1 MGREIV
7 SIATALVPYPPERV
21 WAVVTDLD
29 CWQWRSDLSRLDHVG
44 EDAFTEYDRSGFPTR
59 FTVTERRPLS
69 RWAFD
74 LDNANLAGRWAG
86 EFRPEGG
93 GTQVTFTETITV
105 KSPGCASLPRA
116 TSAASR
122 LGIWRTWGGRW
133 NKKEGPEM
141 KRRLTKLTAAGLAVL
156 ALTGCIGG
164 AQEEVS
170 EEPPVPKNVETTWTL
185 VVGQP
190 EGSTC
195 WDAAES
201 FAEALSDATEGAV
214 AVEVQ
219 PRPLDRVAS
228 LEQAAAGIV
237 DLYLDSSFVYGSY
250 GDEEELG
257 RPFFSVTMPFLFPD
271 AETAAEVLDST
282 GGEALNGVLA
292 ELGLRGLAYGELGFR
307 YLTADRP
314 VTTPED
320 LEGLRIRTAGL
331 LELFESYIGCWGVRL
346 YPSSYSDVMTPLSN
360 GTYNGQESTLAEA
373 DAAGYQTV
381 QTDVTIFPAFYEPA
395 ILTMNSDLYD
405 SLSPDLREAVD
416 RCGREAMADQRL
428 RNREQEAEILER
440 WQEEDGIAVHVL
452 TEEQWGAF
460 QALTERL
467 YDPEDPDHQDWF
479 ADCTPE
485 WVDQFRPS

>member
-86 EFRPEGG
+86 EFRPEG
-93 GTQVTFTETITV
+93 
-105 KSPGCASLPRA
+105 
-116 TSAASR
+116 
-122 LGIWRTWGGRW
+122 
-133 NKKEGPEM
+133 
-141 KRRLTKLTAAGLAVL
+141 
-156 ALTGCIGG
+156 
-164 AQEEVS
+164 
-170 EEPPVPKNVETTWTL
+170 
-185 VVGQP
+185 
-190 EGSTC
+190 STC

-219 PRPLDRVAS
+219 PRPLDRVTS

-237 DLYLDSSFVYGSY
+237 DLYLDSSFIYGSY

-405 SLSPDLREAVD
+405 SLSPELREAVD

-428 RNREQEAEILER
+428 RNREQEVEILER

-460 QALTERL
+460 QTLTERL

-485 WVDQFRPS
+485 WVEQFRPS

>member
-1 MGREIV
+1 
-7 SIATALVPYPPERV
+7 
-21 WAVVTDLD
+21 
-29 CWQWRSDLSRLDHVG
+29 
-44 EDAFTEYDRSGFPTR
+44 
-59 FTVTERRPLS
+59 
-69 RWAFD
+69 
-74 LDNANLAGRWAG
+74 
-86 EFRPEGG
+86 
-93 GTQVTFTETITV
+93 
-105 KSPGCASLPRA
+105 
-116 TSAASR
+116 
-122 LGIWRTWGGRW
+122 
-133 NKKEGPEM
+133 M

-156 ALTGCIGG
+156 ALTGCTGG

-219 PRPLDRVAS
+219 PRPLDRVTS

-237 DLYLDSSFVYGSY
+237 DLYLDSSFIYGSY

-405 SLSPDLREAVD
+405 SLSPELREAVD

-440 WQEEDGIAVHVL
+440 WQEEDGISVHVL
-452 TEEQWGAF
+452 TEEQWSAF
-460 QALTERL
+460 QALTDRL

-485 WVDQFRPS
+485 WVEQFRPS

>member
-74 LDNANLAGRWAG
+74 LGA
-86 EFRPEGG
+86 
-93 GTQVTFTETITV
+93 
-105 KSPGCASLPRA
+105 
-116 TSAASR
+116 AASR

-156 ALTGCIGG
+156 ALTGCTGG

-219 PRPLDRVAS
+219 PRPLDRVTS

-237 DLYLDSSFVYGSY
+237 DLYLDSSFIYGSY

-428 RNREQEAEILER
+428 WNREQEAEILER

-452 TEEQWGAF
+452 TEEQWSAF
-460 QALTERL
+460 QALTDRL

-485 WVDQFRPS
+485 WVEQFRPS

>member
-74 LDNANLAGRWAG
+74 LDNAN
-86 EFRPEGG
+86 
-93 GTQVTFTETITV
+93 
-105 KSPGCASLPRA
+105 
-116 TSAASR
+116 
-122 LGIWRTWGGRW
+122 
-133 NKKEGPEM
+133 
-141 KRRLTKLTAAGLAVL
+141 
-156 ALTGCIGG
+156 
-164 AQEEVS
+164 
-170 EEPPVPKNVETTWTL
+170 
-185 VVGQP
+185 
-190 EGSTC
+190 
-195 WDAAES
+195 
-201 FAEALSDATEGAV
+201 
-214 AVEVQ
+214 
-219 PRPLDRVAS
+219 
-228 LEQAAAGIV
+228 
-237 DLYLDSSFVYGSY
+237 
-250 GDEEELG
+250 
-257 RPFFSVTMPFLFPD
+257 
-271 AETAAEVLDST
+271 
-282 GGEALNGVLA
+282 
-292 ELGLRGLAYGELGFR
+292 
-307 YLTADRP
+307 
-314 VTTPED
+314 
-320 LEGLRIRTAGL
+320 
-331 LELFESYIGCWGVRL
+331 
-346 YPSSYSDVMTPLSN
+346 
-360 GTYNGQESTLAEA
+360 LAEA

-485 WVDQFRPS
+485 WVEQFRPS

>member
-1 MGREIV
+1 
-7 SIATALVPYPPERV
+7 
-21 WAVVTDLD
+21 
-29 CWQWRSDLSRLDHVG
+29 
-44 EDAFTEYDRSGFPTR
+44 
-59 FTVTERRPLS
+59 
-69 RWAFD
+69 
-74 LDNANLAGRWAG
+74 
-86 EFRPEGG
+86 
-93 GTQVTFTETITV
+93 
-105 KSPGCASLPRA
+105 
-116 TSAASR
+116 
-122 LGIWRTWGGRW
+122 
-133 NKKEGPEM
+133 M

-156 ALTGCIGG
+156 ALTGCTGG

-219 PRPLDRVAS
+219 PMPLDRVTS

-307 YLTADRP
+307 YPTTSEGRAVTA
-314 VTTPED
+314 PED
-320 LEGLRIRTAGL
+320 LEGLKIRTAGM
-331 LELFESYIGCWGVRL
+331 LEVSVAYVDCWGAEL
-346 YPSSYSDVMTPLSN
+346 YPSSFLDVMTPLSA
-360 GTYNGQESTLAEA
+360 GYYDGQESTLAEA
-373 DAAGYQTV
+373 AAAGYQTV

-428 RNREQEAEILER
+428 WNREQEAEILER
-440 WQEEDGIAVHVL
+440 WQEEDGISVHVL

-467 YDPEDPDHQDWF
+467 YDPEGPDHQDWF

-485 WVDQFRPS
+485 WVEQFRPS

>member
-1 MGREIV
+1 
-7 SIATALVPYPPERV
+7 
-21 WAVVTDLD
+21 
-29 CWQWRSDLSRLDHVG
+29 
-44 EDAFTEYDRSGFPTR
+44 
-59 FTVTERRPLS
+59 
-69 RWAFD
+69 
-74 LDNANLAGRWAG
+74 
-86 EFRPEGG
+86 
-93 GTQVTFTETITV
+93 
-105 KSPGCASLPRA
+105 
-116 TSAASR
+116 
-122 LGIWRTWGGRW
+122 
-133 NKKEGPEM
+133 M

-156 ALTGCIGG
+156 ALTGCTGG
-164 AQEEVS
+164 VPEEVS

-219 PRPLDRVAS
+219 PMPLDRVTS

-237 DLYLDSSFVYGSY
+237 DLYLAVSY
-250 GDEEELG
+250 THLTHPTTSEG
-257 RPFFSVTMPFLFPD
+257 RAVT
-271 AETAAEVLDST
+271 A
-282 GGEALNGVLA
+282 
-292 ELGLRGLAYGELGFR
+292 
-307 YLTADRP
+307 
-314 VTTPED
+314 PED
-320 LEGLRIRTAGL
+320 LEGLKIRTAGM
-331 LELFESYIGCWGVRL
+331 LEVSVAYVDCWGAEL
-346 YPSSYSDVMTPLSN
+346 YPSSFLDVMTPLSA
-360 GTYNGQESTLAEA
+360 GYYDGQESTLAEA

-440 WQEEDGIAVHVL
+440 WQEEDGISVHVL
-452 TEEQWGAF
+452 TEEQWSAF
-460 QALTERL
+460 QALTDRL

-485 WVDQFRPS
+485 WVEQFRPS

>member
-1 MGREIV
+1 
-7 SIATALVPYPPERV
+7 
-21 WAVVTDLD
+21 
-29 CWQWRSDLSRLDHVG
+29 
-44 EDAFTEYDRSGFPTR
+44 
-59 FTVTERRPLS
+59 
-69 RWAFD
+69 
-74 LDNANLAGRWAG
+74 
-86 EFRPEGG
+86 
-93 GTQVTFTETITV
+93 
-105 KSPGCASLPRA
+105 
-116 TSAASR
+116 
-122 LGIWRTWGGRW
+122 
-133 NKKEGPEM
+133 M

-156 ALTGCIGG
+156 ALTGCTGG
-164 AQEEVS
+164 VPEEVS

-219 PRPLDRVAS
+219 PRPLDRVTS

-307 YLTADRP
+307 YPTTSEGRAVTA
-314 VTTPED
+314 PED
-320 LEGLRIRTAGL
+320 LEGLKIRTAGM
-331 LELFESYIGCWGVRL
+331 LEVSLAYVDCWGAEL
-346 YPSSYSDVMTPLSN
+346 YPSSFLDVMTPLSA
-360 GTYNGQESTLAEA
+360 GYYDGQESTLAEA

-440 WQEEDGIAVHVL
+440 WQEEDGISVHVL

-460 QALTERL
+460 QALTDRL
-467 YDPEDPDHQDWF
+467 YDPEDPDKNIAEFKKEYRYYKDI
-479 ADCTPE
+479 ADKKGIKLACYLGHGGNFVHSREILDKLLKEVPE
-485 WVDQFRPS
+485 FNIKLDPVGIMRNMKDDPYEIMKRYANRIAHFHAKDIFRYGDDGWEIEPIVGMGQLKWNVMLGMLWNVGYDGYIIIEPHGDVWAEPENRWKHIVLAKRHLEQYMIR

>member
-1 MGREIV
+1 
-7 SIATALVPYPPERV
+7 
-21 WAVVTDLD
+21 
-29 CWQWRSDLSRLDHVG
+29 
-44 EDAFTEYDRSGFPTR
+44 
-59 FTVTERRPLS
+59 
-69 RWAFD
+69 
-74 LDNANLAGRWAG
+74 
-86 EFRPEGG
+86 
-93 GTQVTFTETITV
+93 
-105 KSPGCASLPRA
+105 
-116 TSAASR
+116 
-122 LGIWRTWGGRW
+122 
-133 NKKEGPEM
+133 M

-156 ALTGCIGG
+156 ALTGCTGG
-164 AQEEVS
+164 VPEEVS

-219 PRPLDRVAS
+219 PMPLDRVAS

-307 YLTADRP
+307 YPTTSEGRAVTA
-314 VTTPED
+314 PED
-320 LEGLRIRTAGL
+320 LEGLKIRTAGM
-331 LELFESYIGCWGVRL
+331 LEVSVAYVDCWGAEL
-346 YPSSYSDVMTPLSN
+346 YPSSFLDVMTPLSN

-428 RNREQEAEILER
+428 WNREQEAEILER

-485 WVDQFRPS
+485 WVEQFRPS

>member
-1 MGREIV
+1 
-7 SIATALVPYPPERV
+7 
-21 WAVVTDLD
+21 
-29 CWQWRSDLSRLDHVG
+29 
-44 EDAFTEYDRSGFPTR
+44 
-59 FTVTERRPLS
+59 
-69 RWAFD
+69 
-74 LDNANLAGRWAG
+74 
-86 EFRPEGG
+86 
-93 GTQVTFTETITV
+93 
-105 KSPGCASLPRA
+105 
-116 TSAASR
+116 
-122 LGIWRTWGGRW
+122 
-133 NKKEGPEM
+133 M

-156 ALTGCIGG
+156 ALTGCTGG

-219 PRPLDRVAS
+219 PMPLDRVAS

-282 GGEALNGVLA
+282 GGEALNGV
-292 ELGLRGLAYGELGFR
+292 
-307 YLTADRP
+307 
-314 VTTPED
+314 
-320 LEGLRIRTAGL
+320 
-331 LELFESYIGCWGVRL
+331 
-346 YPSSYSDVMTPLSN
+346 
-360 GTYNGQESTLAEA
+360 LAEA

-452 TEEQWGAF
+452 TEEQWSAF

-485 WVDQFRPS
+485 WVEQFRPS

>member
-1 MGREIV
+1 
-7 SIATALVPYPPERV
+7 
-21 WAVVTDLD
+21 
-29 CWQWRSDLSRLDHVG
+29 
-44 EDAFTEYDRSGFPTR
+44 
-59 FTVTERRPLS
+59 
-69 RWAFD
+69 
-74 LDNANLAGRWAG
+74 
-86 EFRPEGG
+86 
-93 GTQVTFTETITV
+93 
-105 KSPGCASLPRA
+105 
-116 TSAASR
+116 
-122 LGIWRTWGGRW
+122 
-133 NKKEGPEM
+133 M

-156 ALTGCIGG
+156 ALTGCTGG
-164 AQEEVS
+164 VPEEVS

-219 PRPLDRVAS
+219 PRPLDRVTS

-237 DLYLDSSFVYGSY
+237 DLYLDSSFIYGSY

-307 YLTADRP
+307 YPTTSEGRAVTA
-314 VTTPED
+314 PED
-320 LEGLRIRTAGL
+320 LEGLKIRTAGM
-331 LELFESYIGCWGVRL
+331 LEVSLAYVDCWGAEL
-346 YPSSYSDVMTPLSN
+346 YPSSFLDVMTPLSA
-360 GTYNGQESTLAEA
+360 GYYDGQESTLAEA

-416 RCGREAMADQRL
+416 RCGREAMAGPAAPEPGAGGGDPGAVAGRGRHL
-428 RNREQEAEILER
+428 RPCFDR
-440 WQEEDGIAVHVL
+440 GAVGGL
-452 TEEQWGAF
+452 
-460 QALTERL
+460 
-467 YDPEDPDHQDWF
+467 PDPDGT
-479 ADCTPE
+479 ALRPGGPGPSGLVCGLYAGVGGAVSPLLKKSPE
-485 WVDQFRPS
+485 K